1 VGDPE
6 SSQVPVTGGAALTGR
21 RVARL
26 ATVWPEFTEAD
37 K

>member
-6 SSQVPVTGGAALTGR
+6 SSQVRVTGGSALTGR

-26 ATVWPEFTEAD
+26 ATEWPEFAEAAE
-37 K
+37 